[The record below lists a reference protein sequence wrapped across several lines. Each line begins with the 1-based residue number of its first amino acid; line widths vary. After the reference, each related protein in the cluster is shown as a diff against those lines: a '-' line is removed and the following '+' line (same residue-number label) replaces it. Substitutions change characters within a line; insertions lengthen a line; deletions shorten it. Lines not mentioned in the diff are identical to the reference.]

1 MISSVRS
8 QVQQL
13 DSNLALTNVQTIG
26 ELLSQGLWARAWA
39 PPCSPVF
46 GGLALVPRDYRGLWS
61 LVVFGESANPR
72 NWNSDG
78 NGSAAR
84 PRAPTRGRQGMRLAV
99 RLASRLLVAFAAMR
113 PSKAY
118 SSASAL
124 TTR

>member
-26 ELLSQGLWARAWA
+26 ELLSQGLWRRAWA
-39 PPCSPVF
+39 RPARRVRWT
-46 GGLALVPRDYRGLWS
+46 GAGPRDYRGLWS

-72 NWNSDG
+72 IGNSMAMG
-78 NGSAAR
+78 AQ
-84 PRAPTRGRQGMRLAV
+84 PGRVLQLVVGQGMRLAGAACFSACSS
-99 RLASRLLVAFAAMR
+99 RSLRCAS
-113 PSKAY
+113 SKAY